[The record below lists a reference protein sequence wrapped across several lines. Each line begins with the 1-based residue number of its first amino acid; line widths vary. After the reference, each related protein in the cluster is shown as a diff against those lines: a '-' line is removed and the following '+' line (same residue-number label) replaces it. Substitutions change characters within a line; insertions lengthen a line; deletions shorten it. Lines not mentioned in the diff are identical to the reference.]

1 MIMNRKYI
9 FAAVSALLMS
19 ATVLSATDFR
29 DILKLQKRGVQNR
42 ASLLYSG
49 LSRDVRSSEP
59 EGYAIL
65 CDICLNMDSYEMRME
80 EFIKNNPHSILVPQL
95 RFAHA
100 LNLFEAQDYITAA
113 EVFAQIPV
121 VQLSDKQ
128 LDEYLFKKAYCEL
141 EKGDADRALLQFM
154 DMVGRPESD
163 YSAPV
168 RYSIAYIN
176 YRKGNIVEAMEW
188 FEKSSADSRFAEISA
203 YYIMECRFIQ
213 KDYKYVTRNASKVYK
228 QVLDERKPYLARII
242 SESYLVQGDAD
253 NARKYYDLAINAT
266 NNKNTR
272 DDWFYSG
279 SVLYAVKDYKGAIES
294 YNMMESRTDS
304 IGQIANYHLGYSYIQ
319 TKNKVAALEAFKEAV
334 QSDFNPAITQ
344 DAYFNWAKLAFDVNK
359 GNTSIFYDYMGK
371 YPNREKDDQIYNYIA
386 VASLYDR
393 NYAAAIDAYGEVD
406 MMDERMKRNYMKA
419 NYLRAEQL
427 IRSGSYSSAIVC
439 LNSARYYSNQLGY
452 TRLNQMTR
460 YWLAESYYRLD
471 RYQESRDEL
480 VELYEESALYNLPE
494 SHLITYN
501 IAYCYFKEE
510 NYRDA
515 QTWFKRYLEEDS
527 VIYKKEALER
537 TADCCF
543 VLKEYENAAKYYD
556 SLLAEYLD
564 VNDIWPYWR
573 SAISHGLI
581 EEEEEEDRQKVDLLR
596 NVLKA
601 DPSARFY
608 ADALCELGRTYVMM
622 EQDAKAE
629 ECFKMLADSDKI
641 KDENW
646 VARAYIELG
655 SLSRNQSKFNEALD
669 YYKYVVEKIPL
680 SDRVEDALA
689 AIESI
694 YMTRNNPVAF
704 LEYIESVGRGEMIS
718 DAEKENMIFN
728 AAEQVYMTENY
739 ERALV
744 VLHTYLEKYPFGTYA
759 YKAEFYT
766 AESHRLLGDYE
777 QACAFYAKVIDRGE
791 ASYVSQSMAAYSDL
805 SYRLENWEDAY
816 GGYSA
821 LYSKS
826 SKDSDKRKALLG
838 MMRSAFRWSNWNESL
853 NASELVLGNAA
864 YDSNVKRE
872 ASYIK
877 AKSLMAVSRRDEAL
891 AELTVLAK
899 DVRDQY
905 GAEAAYLLI
914 LDSYDNGDFAA
925 VEEKVFAFAETGTRY
940 PYWMAKSF
948 IVLGDAYVD
957 MNEIEQAKA
966 TYESVRDG
974 YQPTSQDDDVLDN
987 VRVRLSKLN

>member
-1 MIMNRKYI
+1 MIMNRKHI

-95 RFAHA
+95 RLAHA

-121 VQLSDKQ
+121 VQLFDKQ

-154 DMVGRPESD
+154 DIVGRPESD

-460 YWLAESYYRLD
+460 YWLAESYFRLD
-471 RYQESRDEL
+471 KYQEAREIF
-480 VELYEESALYNLPE
+480 VQLYNESALFNLPE
-494 SHLITYN
+494 SYLITYN

-510 NYRDA
+510 NYQSA
-515 QTWFKRYLEEDS
+515 QDWFNRYLNETS
-527 VIYKKEALER
+527 VVHKKEALER
-537 TADCCF
+537 AADCYF
-543 VLKEYENAAKYYD
+543 VLKDYKNATQYYD
-556 SLLAEYLD
+556 MSMAESFD
-564 VNDIWPYWR
+564 VNEIWPYWR
-573 SAISHGLI
+573 SAISYGLI
-581 EEEEEEDRQKVDLLR
+581 GNTREKVRLLS
-596 NVLKA
+596 NVLNA

-608 ADALCELGRTYVMM
+608 PDALCELGRAYVMM
-622 EQDAKAE
+622 EQDAKAI
-629 ECFKMLADSDKI
+629 ECFKMLADDSKI
-641 KDENW
+641 KDNNW
-646 VARAYIELG
+646 VARAYVELG
-655 SLSRNQSKFNEALD
+655 SIARNQSKFNEALD
-669 YYKYVVEKIPL
+669 YYKHVVEKISL

-694 YMTRNNPVAF
+694 YMTRNNPVGYI
-704 LEYIESVGRGEMIS
+704 EYIESVGRGEMIS
-718 DAEKENMIFN
+718 ADEKENMIFN

-744 VLHTYLEKYPFGTYA
+744 VLRTYLDKYPYGKYS

-766 AESHRLLGDYE
+766 AQSHRILGDYE
-777 QACAFYAKVIDRGE
+777 QACTYYAKVIDRGE
-791 ASYVSQSMAAYSDL
+791 PAYTTQSMIAYSEL

-821 LYSKS
+821 LYSRTS
-826 SKDSDKRKALLG
+826 GESNKRIALLG
-838 MMRSAFRWSNWNESL
+838 MMRSAFRWSNWSESL
-853 NASELVLGNAA
+853 KTAEMVLGDKA
-864 YDSNVKRE
+864 YDSAVKRE

-877 AKSLMAVSRRDEAL
+877 AKALMASNRRGEAL
-891 AELTVLAK
+891 AEMAALAK